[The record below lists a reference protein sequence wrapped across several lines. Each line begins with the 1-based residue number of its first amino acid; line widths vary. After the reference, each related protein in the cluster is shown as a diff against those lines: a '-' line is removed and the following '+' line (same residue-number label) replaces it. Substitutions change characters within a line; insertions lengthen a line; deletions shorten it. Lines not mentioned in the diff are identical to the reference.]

1 MKIALYFGSFNPIH
15 NGHLIIAS
23 HVVQFTDIQEVWFVV
38 SPHNPFKNAKTLLN
52 ENHRLNLV
60 RTAIEG
66 ENKIKASNVEFKL
79 PKPSYTINTL
89 AYLKEKHPTKDF
101 CILLGSDGLQNIEN
115 WKNAET
121 ILREHQLYVYERPG
135 FSIIENNKMRVTKI
149 NAPLLDISST
159 HIRNL
164 LSEGKS
170 IRYLVPDDVRE
181 EIENNA
187 YYKST
192 LENPS

>member
-1 MKIALYFGSFNPIH
+1 MKVALYFGSFNPIH

-23 HVVQFTDIQEVWFVV
+23 HAVQFTDIQEVWFVV
-38 SPHNPFKNAKTLLN
+38 SPQNPFKKANTLLN

-89 AYLKEKHPTKDF
+89 AYLKEKYPVNEF

-121 ILREHQLYVYERPG
+121 IIKEHELYVYERPG
-135 FSIIENNKMRVTKI
+135 FNIIENSEMKVVKI
-149 NAPLLDISST
+149 SAPLLDISST
-159 HIRNL
+159 HIRSL
-164 LSEGKS
+164 LAKEKS
-170 IRYLVPDDVRE
+170 IRYLVPDSVKE

>member
-135 FSIIENNKMRVTKI
+135 FSIIEKNKMRVTKI

>member
-23 HVVQFTDIQEVWFVV
+23 HVVQFSDIQEVWFVV

-52 ENHRLNLV
+52 ENHRLSLV

-121 ILREHQLYVYERPG
+121 ILRKHQLYVYERPG
-135 FSIIENNKMRVTKI
+135 FGIIENNKMRVTKI